1 MKEKYR
7 KVPVEGITA
16 EEVLVLWR
24 VGKLYYKSR
33 VQTISEVDIKNN
45 VRAYVSRLYA
55 YVTPAFRD
63 SIDELWEEILY
74 DELYL
79 PFIIPNAHTRKCRNM
94 NKNGI
99 MRLVGGL
106 RSLGVYQDI
115 SDSMICGI
123 LEQRKEDCSYRA
135 YLSKQM
141 DDKVWNGLKRLR
153 EIYMESSF

>member
-7 KVPVEGITA
+7 QVPVEGITA

-24 VGKLYYKSR
+24 VGKLYYKPR
-33 VQTISEVDIKNN
+33 QQTVSEVDVKKN
-45 VRAYVSRLYA
+45 VRAYVSRLRPYA
-55 YVTPAFRD
+55 TEAFRA

-79 PFIIPNAHTRKCRNM
+79 PFIIPNTHTRKCRNM

-99 MRLVGGL
+99 MRIVGVL
-106 RSLGVYQDI
+106 RSLGIYQDI

-123 LEQRKEDCSYRA
+123 LEQSNKDCSYRA

-141 DDKVWNGLKRLR
+141 DDEVWNGLKRLKVL
-153 EIYMESSF
+153 YMESSL